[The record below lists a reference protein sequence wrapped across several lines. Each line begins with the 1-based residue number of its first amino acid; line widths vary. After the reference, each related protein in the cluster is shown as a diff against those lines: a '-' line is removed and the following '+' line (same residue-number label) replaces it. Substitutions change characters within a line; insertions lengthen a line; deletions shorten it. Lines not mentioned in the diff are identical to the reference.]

1 MISELILFIVGTV
14 FFTFLTMNWKSKI
27 KTSLEQIQKN
37 ALICGTLISVFQL
50 ILLFAEFESILKS
63 VNSTNTIPKEYTSL
77 SSFFMMI
84 FVKLRPIFFGIC
96 TKLILQL
103 FIQNKEL
110 FHDQNKNSLESKL
123 SKENH
128 KLDFSLLSPREIEV
142 AKLVKK
148 HYTNQQ
154 IADELF
160 ISTETVKRH
169 LSTIF
174 EKLGIQ
180 SRKDLW

>member
-1 MISELILFIVGTV
+1 
-14 FFTFLTMNWKSKI
+14 
-27 KTSLEQIQKN
+27 
-37 ALICGTLISVFQL
+37 
-50 ILLFAEFESILKS
+50 
-63 VNSTNTIPKEYTSL
+63 
-77 SSFFMMI
+77 MMI
-84 FVKLRPIFFGIC
+84 FIKLRPIFFGIC

-103 FIQNKEL
+103 FIQKKDL
-110 FHDQNKNSLESKL
+110 FHEQNKNSLESKL

-128 KLDFSLLSPREIEV
+128 KPDFSLLSPREIEV

-180 SRKDLW
+180 SQKDLW